1 MYDATHCIESGHC
14 TLHYMITLVD
24 PSLHFLDSITIS
36 EYASNHEGASK
47 GATEGKGSLT
57 LEHIICAYIK
67 KVNMSNRSV
76 T

>member
-1 MYDATHCIESGHC
+1 MHPM
-14 TLHYMITLVD
+14 LKVLVR
-24 PSLHFLDSITIS
+24 
-36 EYASNHEGASK
+36 

-57 LEHIICAYIK
+57 LEHIICAYIN